1 MSDTLK
7 QLQSKQNQGYRM
19 VPFHLKVLTK
29 FVLAFSRL
37 LVLAKFLQ
45 VLLFPLVDALS
56 LFEASHTIVVSL
68 TRFLAISLLSLECEN
83 LT

>member
-1 MSDTLK
+1 
-7 QLQSKQNQGYRM
+7 M

-56 LFEASHTIVVSL
+56 LLEASHTIVVSL
-68 TRFLAISLLSLECEN
+68 TRFLAI
-83 LT
+83 

>member
-1 MSDTLK
+1 
-7 QLQSKQNQGYRM
+7 M

-45 VLLFPLVDALS
+45 VLLFPLVDVLS
-56 LFEASHTIVVSL
+56 LFEASRTIVVSL

-83 LT
+83 LTLTQFLYQEILI